1 MKTAAD
7 EQDVT
12 LIEHPNRVFFDTPVK
27 RGNTVLE
34 HIDLRKPSAGELRG
48 ISLADLAHLDVA
60 SLIKLLPRIS
70 PLTAPEAAGLEP
82 ADLMAIGAKVIDF
95 LLQKRAKTDAFL
107 AA

>member
-7 EQDVT
+7 DYDVT
-12 LIEHPNRVFFDTPVK
+12 PIEHPFRVVFDTPVK

-48 ISLADLAHLDVA
+48 ICLADLAQLDVA

-70 PLTAPEAAGLEP
+70 PLTAPEAAGLEA
-82 ADLMAIGAKVIDF
+82 ADLMAVGNKVIDF
-95 LLQKRAKTDAFL
+95 LLQKRAKIDASL